1 MAENTP
7 QIQNLLTFIGS
18 LEFRTRLI
26 SRNLKPYVVEGAFSA
41 DENNRYFQYFFNDQ
55 SPRNQKDLSV
65 DVFDSALE
73 ATLVNTYGTP
83 EKVDAA
89 EIVTTKGGSVSMQQA
104 GTGNVQIGSS
114 EQQIEYSYQYANLEL
129 LNEFLIDTAAVINR
143 YTPQNGYSYSY
154 YASDNILKGITD
166 IGGEYP
172 NFTIPDINLLGTQKV
187 GVLNLL
193 GISDQL
199 ASDSYLAQISATYVA
214 DAFLERVRRELTKNT
229 IGRVN
234 LGAFQDIFSASLLI
248 SGQQP
253 LIYKNY
259 SITVPDG
266 VFDQTAFLIQRF
278 TGTYIPVSPI
288 EGSYLTEPTRYNMSP
303 DQQLEGPDNKSTT
316 PLTSTGVV
324 PTKFLNNTGSG
335 QKTALFTNLGFNKYK
350 PYYEENRTQ
359 VGLVVDNIFDKDN
372 NIGNQY
378 IGNQTSDPSLINSPE
393 ALVPTDEY
401 GNKTHTTVFGPDAMA
416 KEFEG
421 NIVSNIKFG
430 PNTNAYIDDQ
440 NLTGGFTWASGKNVQ
455 QAGQKVGTGGETGFG
470 SNPSFRGDVSSKF
483 NGSLSINYEFKK
495 GSLLDKTQRIIDS
508 APASGPTRLLHVG
521 NAMNQVSKVFN
532 DGYKEITKGSAVK
545 KYVTSGGSQIGMEYG
560 RIFTKDSPYLT
571 FQNLISD
578 TANEDGTA
586 INGNI
591 RKSTYS
597 VLDSTYNLNI
607 APTTG
612 DESTNIKDG
621 KVKKYMFS
629 IENLAW
635 RGAPEQTELPDCE
648 KGPNGGRIM
657 WFPPYDLTIGQESS
671 TPRFNS
677 NTFLGRPEP
686 IYTYEQ
692 TDRSASISW
701 SIIVDH
707 PSVSDLVVKK
717 ILQNESDE
725 NVVTQ
730 VVASFF
736 AGLKK
741 YDIYEIAKNF
751 NTLDRSTIESAY
763 QEILQSNNTTTDA
776 KKQVL
781 NEAGDTGSPSVSEDP
796 AGPLDGY
803 VNYGFY
809 FPEVYTGLES
819 EQNYQVIYDAYLSAS
834 TQSPYSAY
842 TDLQVFFEDALPT
855 NYSKMVELRTQV
867 IDILENNKGIIQ
879 IILDGTR
886 ILGRASNDSISAA
899 WADSVVNFFAQTTLA
914 NNKTIQNYID
924 DKKIIFKRENLG
936 TLDADSLITSAGA
949 GNELSCINWNA
960 NTESKDFSLRGTSCR
975 AIRIS
980 SITVQPIP
988 PTEQSGPSTTSDQNI
1003 PNQDAV
1009 VGQKPKPANKDVASN
1024 LKGVSKKIIRK
1035 LLTESDYFEVI
1046 KKEDSFLY
1054 ESFRKKFKFFN
1065 PAFHSMTPEGLNSRL
1080 VFLNQCVRPGRTIPT
1095 RGEQPD
1101 TFLKD
1106 KDAFNTNFG
1115 TPPVLVL
1122 RIGDFYHTKIIPNG
1136 LQISYENLWDF
1147 NPDGIGFQPMIA
1159 KVTLNFNMIGGHGL
1173 QGPVE
1178 KLQNALS
1185 FNYYANTEM
1194 YDERAEETESTEA
1207 VDKALINTLRNE
1219 EPLVTI
1225 NNVND
1230 TVQNEGGTT
1239 LGVFR
1244 TSNRDDS
1251 GVETGTTEYTQFFN
1265 GFVEKTKEYF
1275 NLVTNSYESF
1285 VSEYNIGLWSQINRN
1300 RYYTL
1305 GYYDNLYYRN
1315 DFLTSIY
1322 GKPGSWET
1330 NLVVIGNIIS
1340 AAIDAGTEN
1349 LTIQINTS
1357 SLQPTTK
1364 IKIKENYKTYIN
1376 NIIGESFTSV
1386 ASYIQKLTDF
1396 QVEYVNLIAKMDIIA
1411 AYGDGKILAN
1421 GDPKTYLL
1429 FGILEG
1435 TQNSMDEFRDDYY
1448 IVANSLSSYASLVNN
1463 RIYFSG
1469 SSISGNTT
1477 EYNPIIPFTN
1487 SIDKYV
1493 YTIFS
1498 NEIIESNRREK
1509 FVNALVNNVQ
1519 SEYVQNS
1526 KTIIEDFINNNW
1538 KKTFDDLKKAEIKSI
1553 KDFKGTQEY
1562 KAFENFNPLDED
1574 GVSLTNKNRIVE
1586 FTTQGGGANGVQQ
1599 GIADV
1604 YSTVN
1609 TNNDIN
1615 LFNGKKQFNN

>member
-26 SRNLKPYVVEGAFSA
+26 SRNLRPYNVEGAFSA
-41 DENNRYFQYFFNDQ
+41 DENNRYFQFFFSDQ
-55 SPRNQKDLSV
+55 SPRNSKDLSK
-65 DVFDSALE
+65 DVFDSSKE
-73 ATLVNTYGTP
+73 VLVLNTYGTQAQ
-83 EKVDAA
+83 VDAA
-89 EIVTTKGGSVSMQQA
+89 QIINTAAGSVSMQQA
-104 GTGNVQIGSS
+104 GTGNVQQISS
-114 EQQIEYSYQYANLEL
+114 EQQVEYSQTYAELEL

-143 YTPQNGYSYSY
+143 YTPDNGYVNSY
-154 YASDNILKGITD
+154 YASDLILRSGNF

-172 NFTIPDINLLGTQKV
+172 NFIIPDINLLGSQRV

-199 ASDSYLAQISATYVA
+199 ASDSYLAQISAQYVA
-214 DAFLERVRRELTKNT
+214 DSFLERVRRELTRNT
-229 IGRVN
+229 IGKVN

-259 SITVPDG
+259 AITVPDG
-266 VFDQTAFLIQRF
+266 VFDQTAFLIQKF

-288 EGSYLTEPTRYNMSP
+288 EGSYLTEPTRYNMQP
-303 DQQLEGPDNKSTT
+303 GQQLEGPNNKSTT

-324 PTKFLNNTGSG
+324 PVKFLNNTGSG
-335 QKTALFTNLGFNKYK
+335 QKSALFNNLGFNRYK
-350 PYYEENRTQ
+350 PYYEENTTQ
-359 VGLVVDNIFDKDN
+359 AGLVIDNIFDKDN

-378 IGNQTSDPSLINSPE
+378 IGTQTSDPSLINSPE

-421 NIVSNIKFG
+421 DVVSNIKFG

-440 NLTGGFTWASGKNVQ
+440 NLTGGFTWVSSKNVQ
-455 QAGQKVGTGGETGFG
+455 QAGQKVGGGGETGFG
-470 SNPSFRGDVSSKF
+470 SSPSFRGDVSSKF
-483 NGSLSINYEFKK
+483 NGSLSINYDFKP

-545 KYVTSGGSQIGMEYG
+545 KYVTSGGSQIGTEYG
-560 RIFTKDSPYLT
+560 RVFTKDSPYLT

-597 VLDSTYNLNI
+597 IVDSTYNLNI
-607 APTTG
+607 APTKG
-612 DESTNIKDG
+612 NESTNIKDG
-621 KVKKYMFS
+621 RVKKYMFS

-635 RGAPEQTELPDCE
+635 RGTPEFVELPDCE

-657 WFPPYDLTIGQESS
+657 WFPPYDLTLGQESS
-671 TPRFNS
+671 TPRFNPT
-677 NTFLGRPEP
+677 TFLGRPEP

-717 ILQNESDE
+717 VLQNESSD
-725 NVVTQ
+725 NTVTQ
-730 VVASFF
+730 VLASFF

-751 NTLDRSTIESAY
+751 NTLDQQTIEGAY

-776 KKQVL
+776 KKQAL

-796 AGPLDGY
+796 AGPLDSF

-809 FPEVYTGLES
+809 FPYIFSGNEATLSYETIYNSYLADASFYTSGYSES
-819 EQNYQVIYDAYLSAS
+819 EI
-834 TQSPYSAY
+834 
-842 TDLQVFFEDALPT
+842 FFSDALPT
-855 NYSKMVELRTQV
+855 NFNKMTELKTQLV
-867 IDILENNKGIIQ
+867 DILENNKGIIQ
-879 IILDGTR
+879 ITLNGTR
-886 ILGRASNDSISAA
+886 ILGRADNSFISSK
-899 WADSVVNFFAQTTLA
+899 WADSVVNFFAQTPMA
-914 NNKTIQNYID
+914 NYKTIQNYID

-936 TLDADSLITSAGA
+936 TVDSDKLITSNGA
-949 GNELSCINWNA
+949 GNELPCTNPLP
-960 NTESKDFSLRGTSCR
+960 TENVDKSIRGLTCR
-975 AIRIS
+975 AVRIS
-980 SITVQPIP
+980 NITVQPIP
-988 PTEQSGPSTTSDQNI
+988 PTEQSGPSTTSNENI

-1009 VGQKPKPANKDVASN
+1009 VGQKPQPANKDIGTN

-1035 LLTESDYFEVI
+1035 LLTETDYFEVI

-1095 RGEQPD
+1095 RGEQAD

-1115 TPPVLVL
+1115 APPILIL
-1122 RIGDFYHTKIIPNG
+1122 RIGDFYHTKIVPNG
-1136 LQISYENLWDF
+1136 LQINYENLWDF
-1147 NPDGIGFQPMIA
+1147 NPEGIGFQPMIA

-1207 VDKALINTLRNE
+1207 VDKALINSLRNE

-1239 LGVFR
+1239 IGVFR
-1244 TSNRDDS
+1244 SSTRDTS
-1251 GVETGTTEYTQFFN
+1251 GLETGTTEYTEFFN
-1265 GFVEKTKEYF
+1265 GFVEKTKDYF
-1275 NLVTNSYESF
+1275 NIVTNSYESF
-1285 VSEYNIGLWSQINRN
+1285 VNEYNIGLWSQVNRD
-1300 RYYTL
+1300 RYYTT

-1315 DFLTSIY
+1315 DFLTYIY
-1322 GKPGSWET
+1322 GKPGYWET
-1330 NLVVIGNIIS
+1330 NLTVVGNIIK
-1340 AAIDAGTEN
+1340 AAVDAGTEN
-1349 LTIQINTS
+1349 LTIQINSS
-1357 SLQPTTK
+1357 SLQPTVK
-1364 IKIKENYKTYIN
+1364 IKIKENYKSYVN
-1376 NIIGESFTSV
+1376 KIISENFTSV
-1386 ASYIQKLTDF
+1386 ATYIQKLTDF
-1396 QVEYVNLIAKMDIIA
+1396 QVEYVNLMAKMDIIA

-1421 GDPKTYLL
+1421 GESKTYLL

-1435 TQNSMDEFRDDYY
+1435 PVDSMDEFRNDYY
-1448 IVANSLSSYASLVNN
+1448 TVANSLSSYASLVNN
-1463 RIYFSG
+1463 RIFFSG
-1469 SSISGNTT
+1469 NSISGDTT

-1487 SIDKYV
+1487 SIDKFV
-1493 YTIFS
+1493 YTIFCNEMLTS
-1498 NEIIESNRREK
+1498 NGREN

-1526 KTIIEDFINNNW
+1526 KTIINDFINNNW
-1538 KKTFDDLKKAEIKSI
+1538 KKTFEDLKKAEIKSV

-1562 KAFENFNPLDED
+1562 KVFENFNPLDSN
-1574 GVSLTNKNRIVE
+1574 GVSLTNKDRLME
-1586 FTTQGGGANGVQQ
+1586 FTTQGAGVNGVQQ
-1599 GIADV
+1599 GIKDV
-1604 YSTVN
+1604 YSSVN